1 MPRDLHVCAAV
12 SASIAARGTTDHT
25 AEVKVMHLEENFLN
39 YQRSSSNTKELM
51 LLNCGVGEDS

>member
-1 MPRDLHVCAAV
+1 MPRDLHVYAAV

-39 YQRSSSNTKELM
+39 YQCSSSNKM
-51 LLNCGVGEDS
+51 